1 MCYRQ
6 FVFTQTLQ
14 DDIQQATT
22 YGIFSLASRSLKAL
36 LTYLFPSSHNNSNF
50 YEYYS
55 QFKRFLQGSF
65 ENYILHLI
73 RIYGRVNLLNLLTR
87 KSSLI
92 GRAEFRRL

>member
-6 FVFTQTLQ
+6 IVFTQTLQ
-14 DDIQQATT
+14 DDIQQAMS
-22 YGIFSLASRSLKAL
+22 YGNFSLTSRSLKAL

-73 RIYGRVNLLNLLTR
+73 KGNRFTAQCCIV
-87 KSSLI
+87 
-92 GRAEFRRL
+92 